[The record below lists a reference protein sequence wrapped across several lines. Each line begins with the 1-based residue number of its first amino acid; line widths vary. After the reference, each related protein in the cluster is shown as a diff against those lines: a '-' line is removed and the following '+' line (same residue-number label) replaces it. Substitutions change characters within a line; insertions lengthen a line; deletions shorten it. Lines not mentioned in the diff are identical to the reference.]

1 MEDNKD
7 VDLTKGSTGTELVT
21 QGSSELAK
29 KTGTEL
35 ATQTS
40 SEVVVKAGTEL
51 VKQGGTEMAEVTE
64 KSTDTVKYE
73 KKTSDVIDED
83 DAEFIKKED
92 EELRKKQAMRDEAAN
107 TDPSE
112 EFADELH
119 EIEHEAEENEIA
131 QSVSNSIKDQL
142 DEEIASAK
150 AESEAVSEG
159 ETEEKEEKKGII
171 GFLSKVP
178 KWIYIA
184 LGAMVFILVLI
195 WILDA
200 SGLGEKILIKIG
212 AKVAAVTVD
221 YQPVDP
227 DNTEIIPENVE
238 DISEFLEKLTPIPTE
253 EPTPTPPDPT
263 PTQPVYEKKIINIL
277 LLGEENIGSYTNR
290 GRTDMIVLATI
301 DTIAKE
307 VKLTSLM
314 RDSFVQ
320 IPGYDD
326 NRINAA
332 YALGGVP
339 LLYQTIEKN
348 FGITPDSYCLVRFDD
363 FEKIVDSVGGVDIKL
378 SAKEAAYL
386 NKTNYISKP
395 EYRTVK
401 EGWNHM
407 NGNQVLGYCRVRYV
421 AKDGEKNDF
430 GRTTRHRVA
439 ISALIDKV
447 KDLGYADLVRVGLE
461 CLPMVT
467 TDVTEV
473 EIERYTHM
481 ILDIGGKDITIR
493 EMRIPMDGTYKFV
506 TIRKMSVTQLDI
518 PKNREALHDFIYGDY
533 VEEEDAP
540 TPTMSSTPSPTPSP
554 MPTPTPVGKAS

>member
-1 MEDNKD
+1 MEDNNRTD
-7 VDLTKGSTGTELVT
+7 VNGESTGTELVT
-21 QGSSELAK
+21 TGSSELAK

-35 ATQTS
+35 AKQGS
-40 SEVVVKAGTEL
+40 SEIAEINEKGSKEVVKH
-51 VKQGGTEMAEVTE
+51 
-64 KSTDTVKYE
+64 E

-92 EELRKKQAMRDEAAN
+92 EEARRKQAARDEAAN

-112 EFADELH
+112 EFADELS
-119 EIEHEAEENEIA
+119 EIEHEAEDNEIVK
-131 QSVSNSIKDQL
+131 SVSASIKDQV
-142 DEEIASAK
+142 DQEIEAA
-150 AESEAVSEG
+150 AENAENPEP
-159 ETEEKEEKKGII
+159 TDEEKEEKKGIA
-171 GFLSKVP
+171 GFLSRIP
-178 KWIYIA
+178 KWIYILAGIA
-184 LGAMVFILVLI
+184 LFIIILV

-200 SGLGEKILIKIG
+200 SGLGEKLLIKLG

-221 YQPVDP
+221 YQPLDP
-227 DNTEIIPENVE
+227 ENTEIMPGNVE
-238 DISEFLEKLTPIPTE
+238 SIEEFMDQLTPIPTT

-277 LLGEENIGSYTNR
+277 LLGEENIGSYTSR

-301 DTIAKE
+301 DTISKT

-339 LLYQTIEKN
+339 LLYATIEKN

-363 FEKIVDSVGGVDIKL
+363 FEKIVDSVGGVDITL
-378 SAKEAAYL
+378 SAKEAKYL

-401 EGWNHM
+401 EGVNHM

-473 EIERYTHM
+473 EIERYTQM
-481 ILDIGGKDITIR
+481 ILDIGGKDITIK

-518 PKNREALHDFIYGDY
+518 AKNREALHDFIYGDY
-533 VEEEDAP
+533 VENADAP
-540 TPTMSSTPSPTPSP
+540 TPTPTLMPSPTPSP
-554 MPTPTPVGKAS
+554 IPTPTPVGKAS

>member
-1 MEDNKD
+1 MEDNNRTD
-7 VDLTKGSTGTELVT
+7 VNGESTGTELVT
-21 QGSSELAK
+21 TGSSELAK

-35 ATQTS
+35 AKQGS
-40 SEVVVKAGTEL
+40 SEIAEINEKGSKEVVKH
-51 VKQGGTEMAEVTE
+51 
-64 KSTDTVKYE
+64 E

-92 EELRKKQAMRDEAAN
+92 EEARRKQAARDEAAN

-112 EFADELH
+112 EFADELS
-119 EIEHEAEENEIA
+119 EIEHEAEDNEIVK
-131 QSVSNSIKDQL
+131 SVSASIKDQV
-142 DEEIASAK
+142 DQEIEAA
-150 AESEAVSEG
+150 AESAENPEP
-159 ETEEKEEKKGII
+159 TDEEKEEKKGIA
-171 GFLSKVP
+171 GFLSRIP
-178 KWIYIA
+178 KWIYILAGIA
-184 LGAMVFILVLI
+184 LFIIILV

-200 SGLGEKILIKIG
+200 SGLGEKLLIKLG

-221 YQPVDP
+221 YQPLDP
-227 DNTEIIPENVE
+227 ENTEIMPGNVE
-238 DISEFLEKLTPIPTE
+238 SIEEFMDQLTPIPTT

-277 LLGEENIGSYTNR
+277 LLGEENIGSYTSR

-301 DTIAKE
+301 DTISKT

-339 LLYQTIEKN
+339 LLYATIEKN

-363 FEKIVDSVGGVDIKL
+363 FEKIVDSVGGVDITL
-378 SAKEAAYL
+378 SAKEAKYL

-401 EGWNHM
+401 EGVNHM

-473 EIERYTHM
+473 EIERYTQM
-481 ILDIGGKDITIR
+481 ILDIGGKDITIK

-518 PKNREALHDFIYGDY
+518 AKNREALHDFIYGDY
-533 VEEEDAP
+533 VENADAP
-540 TPTMSSTPSPTPSP
+540 TPTPTLMPSPTPSP
-554 MPTPTPVGKAS
+554 IPTPTPVGKAS

>member
-1 MEDNKD
+1 MEDNNRTD
-7 VDLTKGSTGTELVT
+7 VNGESTGTELVT
-21 QGSSELAK
+21 TGSSELAK

-35 ATQTS
+35 AKQGS
-40 SEVVVKAGTEL
+40 SEIAEINEKGSKEVVKH
-51 VKQGGTEMAEVTE
+51 
-64 KSTDTVKYE
+64 E

-92 EELRKKQAMRDEAAN
+92 EEARRKQAARDEAAN

-112 EFADELH
+112 EFADELS
-119 EIEHEAEENEIA
+119 EIEHEAEDNEIVK
-131 QSVSNSIKDQL
+131 SVSASIKDQV
-142 DEEIASAK
+142 DQEIEAA
-150 AESEAVSEG
+150 AESAENPEP
-159 ETEEKEEKKGII
+159 TDEEKEEKKGIA
-171 GFLSKVP
+171 GFLSRIP
-178 KWIYIA
+178 KWIYILAGIA
-184 LGAMVFILVLI
+184 LFIIILV

-200 SGLGEKILIKIG
+200 SGLGEKLLIKLG
-212 AKVAAVTVD
+212 AKVAAITVD
-221 YQPVDP
+221 YQPLDP
-227 DNTEIIPENVE
+227 ENTEIMPGNVE
-238 DISEFLEKLTPIPTE
+238 SIEEFMDQLTPIPTT

-277 LLGEENIGSYTNR
+277 LLGEENIGSYTSR

-301 DTIAKE
+301 DTISKT

-339 LLYQTIEKN
+339 LLYATIEKN

-363 FEKIVDSVGGVDIKL
+363 FEKIVDSVGGVDITL
-378 SAKEAAYL
+378 SAKEAKYL

-395 EYRTVK
+395 EYRNVK
-401 EGWNHM
+401 EGVNHM

-473 EIERYTHM
+473 EIERYTQM
-481 ILDIGGKDITIR
+481 ILDIGGKDITIK

-518 PKNREALHDFIYGDY
+518 AKNREALHDFIYGDY
-533 VEEEDAP
+533 VENADAP
-540 TPTMSSTPSPTPSP
+540 TPTPTLMPSPTPSP
-554 MPTPTPVGKAS
+554 IPTPTPVGKAS

>member
-1 MEDNKD
+1 MEDNNRTD
-7 VDLTKGSTGTELVT
+7 VNGESTGTELVT
-21 QGSSELAK
+21 TGSSELAK

-35 ATQTS
+35 AKQGS
-40 SEVVVKAGTEL
+40 SEIAEINEKGSKEVVKH
-51 VKQGGTEMAEVTE
+51 
-64 KSTDTVKYE
+64 E
-73 KKTSDVIDED
+73 KKTSDVIGED

-92 EELRKKQAMRDEAAN
+92 EEARRRQAARDEAAN

-112 EFADELH
+112 EFADELS
-119 EIEHEAEENEIA
+119 EIEHEAEDNEIVK
-131 QSVSNSIKDQL
+131 SVSASIKDQV
-142 DEEIASAK
+142 DQEIEAA
-150 AESEAVSEG
+150 AESAENPEP
-159 ETEEKEEKKGII
+159 TDEEKEEKKGIA
-171 GFLSKVP
+171 GFLSRIP
-178 KWIYIA
+178 KWIYILAGIA
-184 LGAMVFILVLI
+184 LFIIILV

-200 SGLGEKILIKIG
+200 SGLGEKLLIKLG

-221 YQPVDP
+221 YQPLDP
-227 DNTEIIPENVE
+227 ENTEIMPGNVE
-238 DISEFLEKLTPIPTE
+238 SIEEFMDQLTPIPTT

-277 LLGEENIGSYTNR
+277 LLGEENIGSYTSR

-301 DTIAKE
+301 DTISKT

-339 LLYQTIEKN
+339 LLYATIEKN

-363 FEKIVDSVGGVDIKL
+363 FEKIVDSVGGVDITL
-378 SAKEAAYL
+378 SAKEAKYL

-401 EGWNHM
+401 EGVNHM

-473 EIERYTHM
+473 EIERYTQM
-481 ILDIGGKDITIR
+481 ILDIGGKDITIK

-518 PKNREALHDFIYGDY
+518 AKNREALHDFIYGEY
-533 VEEEDAP
+533 VENADAP
-540 TPTMSSTPSPTPSP
+540 TPTPTLMPSPTPSP
-554 MPTPTPVGKAS
+554 IPTPTPVGKAS

>member
-1 MEDNKD
+1 MEDNNRTD
-7 VDLTKGSTGTELVT
+7 VNGESTGTELVT
-21 QGSSELAK
+21 TGSSELAK

-35 ATQTS
+35 AKQGS
-40 SEVVVKAGTEL
+40 SEIAEINEKGSKEVVKH
-51 VKQGGTEMAEVTE
+51 
-64 KSTDTVKYE
+64 E

-92 EELRKKQAMRDEAAN
+92 EEARRKRAARDEAAN

-112 EFADELH
+112 EFADELS
-119 EIEHEAEENEIA
+119 EIEHEAEDNEIVK
-131 QSVSNSIKDQL
+131 SVSASIKDQV
-142 DEEIASAK
+142 DQEIEAA
-150 AESEAVSEG
+150 AESAENPEP
-159 ETEEKEEKKGII
+159 TDEEKEEKKGIA
-171 GFLSKVP
+171 GFLSRIP
-178 KWIYIA
+178 KWIYILAGIA
-184 LGAMVFILVLI
+184 LFIIILV

-200 SGLGEKILIKIG
+200 SGLGEKLLIKLG

-221 YQPVDP
+221 YQPLDP
-227 DNTEIIPENVE
+227 ENTEIMPGNVE
-238 DISEFLEKLTPIPTE
+238 SIEEFMDQLTPIPTT

-277 LLGEENIGSYTNR
+277 LLGEENIGSYTSR

-301 DTIAKE
+301 DTISKT

-339 LLYQTIEKN
+339 LLYATIEKN

-363 FEKIVDSVGGVDIKL
+363 FEKIVDSVGGVDITL
-378 SAKEAAYL
+378 SAKEAKYL

-401 EGWNHM
+401 EGVNHM

-473 EIERYTHM
+473 EIERYTQM
-481 ILDIGGKDITIR
+481 ILDIGGKDITIK

-518 PKNREALHDFIYGDY
+518 AKNREALHDFIYGDY
-533 VEEEDAP
+533 VENADAP
-540 TPTMSSTPSPTPSP
+540 TPTPTLMPSPTPSP
-554 MPTPTPVGKAS
+554 IPTPTPVGKAS

>member
-1 MEDNKD
+1 MEDNNRTD
-7 VDLTKGSTGTELVT
+7 VNGESTGTELVT
-21 QGSSELAK
+21 TGSSELAK

-35 ATQTS
+35 AKQGS
-40 SEVVVKAGTEL
+40 SEIAEINEKGSKEVVKH
-51 VKQGGTEMAEVTE
+51 
-64 KSTDTVKYE
+64 E

-92 EELRKKQAMRDEAAN
+92 EEARRKQAARDEAAN

-112 EFADELH
+112 EFADELS
-119 EIEHEAEENEIA
+119 EIEHEAEDNEIVK
-131 QSVSNSIKDQL
+131 SVSASIKDQV
-142 DEEIASAK
+142 DQEIEAA
-150 AESEAVSEG
+150 AESAENPEP
-159 ETEEKEEKKGII
+159 TDEEKEEKKGIA
-171 GFLSKVP
+171 GFLSRIP
-178 KWIYIA
+178 KWIYILAGIA
-184 LGAMVFILVLI
+184 LFIIILV

-200 SGLGEKILIKIG
+200 SGLGEKLLIKLG

-221 YQPVDP
+221 YQPLDP
-227 DNTEIIPENVE
+227 ENTEIMPGNVE
-238 DISEFLEKLTPIPTE
+238 SIEEFMDQLTPIPTT

-277 LLGEENIGSYTNR
+277 LLGEENIGSYTSR

-301 DTIAKE
+301 DTISKT

-339 LLYQTIEKN
+339 LLYATIEKN

-363 FEKIVDSVGGVDIKL
+363 FEKIVDSVGGVDITL
-378 SAKEAAYL
+378 SAKEAKYL

-401 EGWNHM
+401 EGVNHM

-473 EIERYTHM
+473 EIERYTQM
-481 ILDIGGKDITIR
+481 ILDIGGKDITIK

-518 PKNREALHDFIYGDY
+518 AKNREALHDFIYGEY
-533 VEEEDAP
+533 VENADAP
-540 TPTMSSTPSPTPSP
+540 TPTPTLMPSPTPSP
-554 MPTPTPVGKAS
+554 IPTPTPVGKAS

>member
-1 MEDNKD
+1 MEDNNRTD
-7 VDLTKGSTGTELVT
+7 VNGESTGTELVT
-21 QGSSELAK
+21 TGSSELAK

-35 ATQTS
+35 AKQGS
-40 SEVVVKAGTEL
+40 SEIAEINEKGSKEVVKH
-51 VKQGGTEMAEVTE
+51 
-64 KSTDTVKYE
+64 E

-92 EELRKKQAMRDEAAN
+92 EEARRKQAARDEAAN

-112 EFADELH
+112 EFADELS
-119 EIEHEAEENEIA
+119 EIEHEAEDNEIVK
-131 QSVSNSIKDQL
+131 SVSASIKDQV
-142 DEEIASAK
+142 DQEIEAA
-150 AESEAVSEG
+150 AENAENPEA
-159 ETEEKEEKKGII
+159 TDEEKEEKKGIA
-171 GFLSKVP
+171 GFLSRIP
-178 KWIYIA
+178 KWIYILAGIA
-184 LGAMVFILVLI
+184 LFIIILV

-200 SGLGEKILIKIG
+200 SGLGEKLLIKLG
-212 AKVAAVTVD
+212 AKVAAITVD
-221 YQPVDP
+221 YQPLDP
-227 DNTEIIPENVE
+227 ENTEIMPGNVE
-238 DISEFLEKLTPIPTE
+238 SIEEFMDQLTPIPTT

-277 LLGEENIGSYTNR
+277 LLGEENIGSYTSR

-301 DTIAKE
+301 DTISKT

-339 LLYQTIEKN
+339 LLYATIEKN

-363 FEKIVDSVGGVDIKL
+363 FEKIVDSVGGVDITL
-378 SAKEAAYL
+378 SAKEAKYL

-395 EYRTVK
+395 EYRNVK
-401 EGWNHM
+401 EGVNHM

-473 EIERYTHM
+473 EIERYTQM
-481 ILDIGGKDITIR
+481 ILDIGGKDITIK

-518 PKNREALHDFIYGDY
+518 AKNREALHDFIYGDY
-533 VEEEDAP
+533 VENADAP
-540 TPTMSSTPSPTPSP
+540 TPTPTLMPSPTPSP
-554 MPTPTPVGKAS
+554 IPTPTPVGKAS

>member
-1 MEDNKD
+1 MNENNGTDIS
-7 VDLTKGSTGTELVT
+7 TESTGTELVT
-21 QGSSELAK
+21 AGSSELIK

-35 ATQTS
+35 AKQGS
-40 SEVVVKAGTEL
+40 SEIAETNSQSTDVVKH
-51 VKQGGTEMAEVTE
+51 
-64 KSTDTVKYE
+64 E
-73 KKTSDVIDED
+73 KKTSDIIDED

-92 EELRKKQAMRDEAAN
+92 EEARRKQAARDEAAA

-112 EFADELH
+112 EFADELS
-119 EIEHEAEENEIA
+119 EIEHEAEDNEIVK
-131 QSVSNSIKDQL
+131 SVSASIKDQV
-142 DEEIASAK
+142 DQEIEAAAEETP
-150 AESEAVSEG
+150 EEQ
-159 ETEEKEEKKGII
+159 ETVEEKEEKKGVAGILAKI
-171 GFLSKVP
+171 P
-178 KWIYIA
+178 KWMYIT
-184 LGAMVFILVLI
+184 LGILLFIVILV

-200 SGLGEKILIKIG
+200 SGLGEKILIKLG
-212 AKVAAVTVD
+212 AKVAAITVD
-221 YQPVDP
+221 YQPLDP
-227 DNTEIIPENVE
+227 ENTEIIPENVE
-238 DISEFLEKLTPIPTE
+238 SIEEFMDKLTPIPTE

-277 LLGEENIGSYTNR
+277 LLGEENIGSYTSR

-301 DTIAKE
+301 DTITKT

-320 IPGYDD
+320 IPGFDD

-339 LLYQTIEKN
+339 LLYETIEKN
-348 FGITPDSYCLVRFDD
+348 FGIVPDSYCLVRFDD
-363 FEKIVDSVGGVDIKL
+363 FEKIVDSVGGVDITL

-395 EYRTVK
+395 EYRNVK
-401 EGWNHM
+401 EGLNHM

-439 ISALIDKV
+439 ITALIDKV

-467 TDVTEV
+467 TDVTEI
-473 EIERYTHM
+473 EIERYTQM
-481 ILDIGGKDITIR
+481 ILDIGGKDINIQ

-518 PKNREALHDFIYGDY
+518 PKNREALQKFIYGDY
-533 VEEEDAP
+533 VESAGNP
-540 TPTMSSTPSPTPSP
+540 TPTPTLAPTFAPSP